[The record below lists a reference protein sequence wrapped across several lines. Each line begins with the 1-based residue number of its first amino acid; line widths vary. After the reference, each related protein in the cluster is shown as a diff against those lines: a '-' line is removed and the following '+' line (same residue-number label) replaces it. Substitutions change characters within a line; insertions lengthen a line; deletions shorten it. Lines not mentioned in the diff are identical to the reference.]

1 MAYDYLG
8 ITNLVIA
15 RFNEVALT
23 SAGFTSARGFQT
35 QCKNAVNDSIN
46 YINQR
51 EFGWGFNHDTQ
62 TTTLV
67 PGTIRYSIPTNAKH
81 VDYETF
87 RVSKDSDLGTAGGA
101 LTVMDYK
108 EYLELHVTQEDDVTA
123 TLLDGSLNSSATTIT
138 VDSTTGFS
146 STGTLYI
153 ESEQITYTGTS
164 STTFT
169 GCTRGANSTTA
180 ASHSDDVRVAQFDSG
195 ATPRHVVRTADNNF
209 LLFPYPDKAYELKFE
224 FFKIPTTLSA
234 ATDVPAIPVSLT
246 LASPLTDSVPNAV
259 VPATPVSVTL
269 ASPVTVS
276 LPIAPVAVTPV
287 SDTLASAV
295 TDSVPKAVVPA
306 KPVSA
311 TLAAPVAT
319 TEPTAPVAATPIS
332 GTLASHDIVSV
343 PSADVPATPVI
354 LTETLTIAG

>member
-108 EYLELHVTQEDDVTA
+108 EYLDLHVTQEDDVTA
-123 TLLDGSLNSSATTIT
+123 TLLNGSLNSSATTIT

-234 ATDVPAIPVSLT
+234 ATDVPAIPEQFQQVIVDGATAYGYQYRGEAQQYQLNFARFEEGIKHMQSILLNRT
-246 LASPLTDSVPNAV
+246 EYLRSTFIQRASS
-259 VPATPVSVTL
+259 S
-269 ASPVTVS
+269 
-276 LPIAPVAVTPV
+276 
-287 SDTLASAV
+287 ASA
-295 TDSVPKAVVPA
+295 AFF
-306 KPVSA
+306 
-311 TLAAPVAT
+311 
-319 TEPTAPVAATPIS
+319 
-332 GTLASHDIVSV
+332 
-343 PSADVPATPVI
+343 
-354 LTETLTIAG
+354 

>member
-1 MAYDYLG
+1 MAYDFLG
-8 ITNLVIA
+8 LSNLVLA

-23 SAGFTSARGFQT
+23 SANFASSRGFQT

-51 EFGWGFNHDTQ
+51 EFGWGFNHDNQ

-87 RVSKDSDLGTAGGA
+87 RITKDGDLGTAGGA

-108 EYLELHVTQEDDVTA
+108 EYLDLHVTQEDDVTA
-123 TLLDGSLNSSATTIT
+123 TLLDGAINSSATTIT

-224 FFKIPTTLSA
+224 FFKIPTTLSG
-234 ATDVPAIPVSLT
+234 ATDTPAIPEQFQQVIVDGATAYGYQYRGEAQQYQLNFARFEEGIKHMQSILLNRT
-246 LASPLTDSVPNAV
+246 EYVRSTFIQRASS
-259 VPATPVSVTL
+259 S
-269 ASPVTVS
+269 
-276 LPIAPVAVTPV
+276 
-287 SDTLASAV
+287 ASA
-295 TDSVPKAVVPA
+295 AFF
-306 KPVSA
+306 
-311 TLAAPVAT
+311 
-319 TEPTAPVAATPIS
+319 
-332 GTLASHDIVSV
+332 
-343 PSADVPATPVI
+343 
-354 LTETLTIAG
+354 

>member
-51 EFGWGFNHDTQ
+51 EFGWGFNHDNQ

-108 EYLELHVTQEDDVTA
+108 EYLDLHVTQEDDVTA

-234 ATDVPAIPVSLT
+234 ATDVPAIPEQFQQVIVDGATAYGYQYRGEAQQYQLNFARFEEGIKHMQSILLNRT
-246 LASPLTDSVPNAV
+246 EYLRSTFIQRASS
-259 VPATPVSVTL
+259 S
-269 ASPVTVS
+269 
-276 LPIAPVAVTPV
+276 
-287 SDTLASAV
+287 ASA
-295 TDSVPKAVVPA
+295 AFF
-306 KPVSA
+306 
-311 TLAAPVAT
+311 
-319 TEPTAPVAATPIS
+319 
-332 GTLASHDIVSV
+332 
-343 PSADVPATPVI
+343 
-354 LTETLTIAG
+354 

>member
-23 SAGFTSARGFQT
+23 SSGFTSARGFQT

-108 EYLELHVTQEDDVTA
+108 EYLDLHVTQEDDVTA

-234 ATDVPAIPVSLT
+234 ATDVPAIPEQFQQVIVDGATAYGYQYRGEAQQYQLNFARFEEGIKHMQSILLNRT
-246 LASPLTDSVPNAV
+246 EYLRSTFIQRASS
-259 VPATPVSVTL
+259 S
-269 ASPVTVS
+269 
-276 LPIAPVAVTPV
+276 
-287 SDTLASAV
+287 ASA
-295 TDSVPKAVVPA
+295 AFF
-306 KPVSA
+306 
-311 TLAAPVAT
+311 
-319 TEPTAPVAATPIS
+319 
-332 GTLASHDIVSV
+332 
-343 PSADVPATPVI
+343 
-354 LTETLTIAG
+354 

>member
-1 MAYDYLG
+1 MAYDFLG
-8 ITNLVIA
+8 LSNLVLA

-23 SAGFTSARGFQT
+23 SANFASSRGFQT

-51 EFGWGFNHDTQ
+51 EFGWGFNHDNQ

-87 RVSKDSDLGTAGGA
+87 RITKDGDLGTAGGA

-108 EYLELHVTQEDDVTA
+108 EYLDLHVTQEDDVTA
-123 TLLDGSLNSSATTIT
+123 TLLNGAINSSATTIT

-180 ASHSDDVRVAQFDSG
+180 ASHADDVRVAQFD
-195 ATPRHVVRTADNNF
+195 
-209 LLFPYPDKAYELKFE
+209 
-224 FFKIPTTLSA
+224 
-234 ATDVPAIPVSLT
+234 
-246 LASPLTDSVPNAV
+246 
-259 VPATPVSVTL
+259 
-269 ASPVTVS
+269 
-276 LPIAPVAVTPV
+276 
-287 SDTLASAV
+287 
-295 TDSVPKAVVPA
+295 
-306 KPVSA
+306 
-311 TLAAPVAT
+311 
-319 TEPTAPVAATPIS
+319 
-332 GTLASHDIVSV
+332 
-343 PSADVPATPVI
+343 
-354 LTETLTIAG
+354 

>member
-8 ITNLVIA
+8 ITNLVIS

-108 EYLELHVTQEDDVTA
+108 EYLDLHVTQEDDVTA

-234 ATDVPAIPVSLT
+234 ATDVPAIPEQFQQVIVDGATAYGYQYRGEAQQYQLNFARFEEGIKHMQSILLNRT
-246 LASPLTDSVPNAV
+246 EYLRSTFIQRASS
-259 VPATPVSVTL
+259 S
-269 ASPVTVS
+269 
-276 LPIAPVAVTPV
+276 
-287 SDTLASAV
+287 ASA
-295 TDSVPKAVVPA
+295 AFF
-306 KPVSA
+306 
-311 TLAAPVAT
+311 
-319 TEPTAPVAATPIS
+319 
-332 GTLASHDIVSV
+332 
-343 PSADVPATPVI
+343 
-354 LTETLTIAG
+354 

>member
-1 MAYDYLG
+1 MAYDFLG

-23 SAGFTSARGFQT
+23 SSGFTNSRGFQT

-51 EFGWGFNHDTQ
+51 EFGWPFNHDNQ

-67 PGTIRYSIPTNAKH
+67 PGTIRYSIPTTAKH

-87 RVSKDSDLGTAGGA
+87 RVTKDSDLGTSGGA
-101 LTVMDYK
+101 LTVLDYK
-108 EYLELHVTQEDDVTA
+108 EYLDLHVTQEDDVTA
-123 TLLDGSLNSSATTIT
+123 NLLNGSLNDSATTIT

-146 STGTLYI
+146 STGTIYI

-195 ATPRHVVRTADNNF
+195 ATPRQVVRSADNNF
-209 LLFPYPDKAYELKFE
+209 LLFPYPDKTYELKFE
-224 FFKIPTTLSA
+224 FFKVPTALSG
-234 ATDVPAIPVSLT
+234 ATDAPAIPSQFQQVIVDGATAYGYQYRGETQQYQLNFARFEEGIKHMQSILLNKTDYLRSTYIQRVS
-246 LASPLTDSVPNAV
+246 SS
-259 VPATPVSVTL
+259 S
-269 ASPVTVS
+269 
-276 LPIAPVAVTPV
+276 
-287 SDTLASAV
+287 SA
-295 TDSVPKAVVPA
+295 AFF
-306 KPVSA
+306 
-311 TLAAPVAT
+311 
-319 TEPTAPVAATPIS
+319 
-332 GTLASHDIVSV
+332 
-343 PSADVPATPVI
+343 
-354 LTETLTIAG
+354 

>member
-81 VDYETF
+81 VDSESF
-87 RVSKDSDLGTAGGA
+87 RVTKDSDLGTAGGA

-108 EYLELHVTQEDDVTA
+108 EYLDLHVTQEDDVTA

-234 ATDVPAIPVSLT
+234 ATDVPAIPEQFQQVIVDGATAYGYQYRGEAQQYQLNFARFEEGIKHMQSILLNRT
-246 LASPLTDSVPNAV
+246 EYLRSTFIQRASS
-259 VPATPVSVTL
+259 S
-269 ASPVTVS
+269 
-276 LPIAPVAVTPV
+276 
-287 SDTLASAV
+287 ASA
-295 TDSVPKAVVPA
+295 AFF
-306 KPVSA
+306 
-311 TLAAPVAT
+311 
-319 TEPTAPVAATPIS
+319 
-332 GTLASHDIVSV
+332 
-343 PSADVPATPVI
+343 
-354 LTETLTIAG
+354 